1 MKQIL
6 FVCTGNTCRSAMAEY
21 ICDYIKNEYSL
32 KLIPKSCGVA
42 AQCGCGASEN
52 AILALQELYGINLTP
67 HTSQPITRDLVENA
81 DVIFTMS
88 QRHADVICHFFPESE
103 DKIVVAKP
111 EICDPFMQSLE
122 VYKACAQQ
130 LYGQIKELVLG
141 EN

>member
-6 FVCTGNTCRSAMAEY
+6 FVCTGNTCRSAMAQY
-21 ICDYIKNEYSL
+21 ICEYIKNEYSL
-32 KLIPKSCGVA
+32 KINSKSCGVA
-42 AQCGCGASEN
+42 AQCGQSASEN
-52 AILALQELYGINLTP
+52 AILALKQLYDIDLTS
-67 HTSQPITRDLVENA
+67 HLSQPITRDLVENA

-111 EICDPFMQSLE
+111 EVSDPFMQPLE